1 MWFSAFLNRDSF
13 FTWPRTNQGS
23 KEMHFPMVPRISVNI
38 YNSHELRFVFYSL
51 ASAKSP
57 PNCANPVALISPFA
71 MRQIFRFP
79 AETGVMSTNGVAPA
93 LRWPPGSASSRRKQG
108 YERCVATAHE
118 TNASNTYGSWGE
130 NYCMLE
136 KLLGI
141 NKWEWF
147 SGSPCKRASK
157 FTRSYLQESH
167 SNGASYKCWMKKH
180 RQKT

>member
-1 MWFSAFLNRDSF
+1 MWFSAFLKRDSF

-79 AETGVMSTNGVAPA
+79 AENGVMSTNGVAPA
-93 LRWPPGSASSRRKQG
+93 LRWLPAAHLADGRSDTSGAWRRHMKQTRRICTDRGEKIMACWRKFLGLTNGSDSRVD
-108 YERCVATAHE
+108 CHV
-118 TNASNTYGSWGE
+118 
-130 NYCMLE
+130 L
-136 KLLGI
+136 
-141 NKWEWF
+141 
-147 SGSPCKRASK
+147 
-157 FTRSYLQESH
+157 
-167 SNGASYKCWMKKH
+167 
-180 RQKT
+180 